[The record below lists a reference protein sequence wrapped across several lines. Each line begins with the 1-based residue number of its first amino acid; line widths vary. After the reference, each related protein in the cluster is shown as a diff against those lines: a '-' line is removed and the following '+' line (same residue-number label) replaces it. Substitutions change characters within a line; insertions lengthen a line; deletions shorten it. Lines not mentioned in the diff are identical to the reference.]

1 LDNIKTETAALGTED
16 VGSLLKRL
24 AAPAIVAQLIN
35 LLYNVVDRVY
45 IGHIPAVGKLALT
58 GTGVC
63 LPLILII
70 SAFAA
75 LVSMGA
81 APRAAIFLGKGDKP
95 SAEKTLGNSFLL
107 LIILGVVLTAVFSRW
122 AKPMLL
128 TFGASE
134 NTVGYALDYM
144 RIYALGTVFVQLT
157 IGLNAFITAEGFAK
171 KSMQAVLIGA
181 VLNIVLDPI
190 FIFAL
195 GMGVRGAALA
205 TILSQGVSA
214 AFTLRFLTGPQTTL
228 RIRAS
233 ALRLERDIV
242 VPSLALGLAPFIMQ
256 ITESVLC
263 VCYNSSLLRYGGDI
277 AVGAMTVLSSCSQL
291 VMLPLVGLAQ
301 GAQTIISFNFGAK
314 KPDRVREAFR
324 LLLKWCML
332 YGVTMWALGE
342 LFPQA
347 FVHIFNSDPEF
358 VAFTAHAL
366 RIYMAVVGIFGVQ
379 VACQQAF
386 VALGQAK
393 SAVSVA
399 VLRKIVLLVP
409 LIYLLPHAGLP
420 LSQTDAVFL
429 AEPVADF
436 LSVTYT
442 SILFTIVFRRVM
454 TGIGDPVMAERARQK
469 QRRAERKRL
478 GYKSWEGQRSRFY
491 EKVMRPAVCAATK
504 PVKTFW
510 AEPYDGRSAVF
521 VANHDRAYGPI
532 AMMGWF
538 DQRDT
543 LCPWINAQM
552 LSAREAPA
560 YIRGDFWW
568 DPNGRW
574 AKLEDYT
581 LSYLAALCLP
591 PILRGSDCIP
601 VYHDAGV
608 LKTLKK
614 SIRAISEGK
623 NILLFP
629 EHPTGFLTYSKTV
642 DPGFVSLGR
651 LSWARLKKQISFYPV
666 HIDWDAQ
673 RIDVGAPI
681 VYDPAVPYAD
691 QCKTAAEAV
700 EKYFE
705 SFGD

>member
-1 LDNIKTETAALGTED
+1 MDNVKTETAALGTEN

-24 AAPAIVAQLIN
+24 AVPAIAAQIIN
-35 LLYNVVDRVY
+35 LLYNIVDRIY
-45 IGHIPAVGKLALT
+45 IGHIPVVGKLALT

-81 APRAAIFLGKGDKP
+81 APRAAIFLGKGDKA

-107 LIILGVVLTAVFSRW
+107 LIVIGVILTAVFSRW

-134 NTVGYALDYM
+134 NTIGYGLDYM
-144 RIYALGTVFVQLT
+144 HIYALGTVFVQLT

-171 KSMQAVLIGA
+171 TSMRTVLIGA
-181 VLNIVLDPI
+181 VMNIVLDPI

-195 GMGVRGAALA
+195 DMGVRGAALA
-205 TILSQGVSA
+205 TILSQTVSA
-214 AFTLRFLTGPQTTL
+214 TFTLRFLTGPQTTL
-228 RIRAS
+228 RIRA
-233 ALRLERDIV
+233 ACLEPDRAIIG
-242 VPSLALGLAPFIMQ
+242 PSLALGLAPFIMQ

-263 VCYNSSLLRYGGDI
+263 VCYNSSLLRYGGDV

-301 GAQTIISFNFGAK
+301 GAQTIISFNYGAK
-314 KPDRVREAFR
+314 KPVRVRAAFM
-324 LLLKWCML
+324 LLLKCCTI
-332 YGVTMWALGE
+332 YSAAMWGLGE
-342 LFPQA
+342 LFPQV
-347 FVHIFNSDPEF
+347 FVRIFNSDPEF
-358 VAFTAHAL
+358 VSFAGHAL
-366 RIYMAVVGIFGVQ
+366 RIYMAVVGIFGIQ

-399 VLRKIVLLVP
+399 ILRKLVLLVP
-409 LIYLLPHAGLP
+409 LIYILPHAGLP
-420 LSQTDAVFL
+420 VSQTDAVFL
-429 AEPVADF
+429 AEPVADL

-442 SILFTIVFRRVM
+442 SILFTVVFRRVM
-454 TGIGDPVMAERARQK
+454 ASIDDPVLAEKALQK
-469 QRRAERKRL
+469 KRRAEYRAL
-478 GYKSWEGQRSRFY
+478 GYKSWEGQRSWFY

-504 PVKTFW
+504 PVKTYW
-510 AEPYDGRSAVF
+510 TEPYDGRPAVF

-543 LCPWINAQM
+543 LRPWINAQM

-560 YIRGDFWW
+560 YIRKDYWW

-601 VYHDAGV
+601 VYHDTSV
-608 LKTLKK
+608 LKTLQK
-614 SIRAISEGK
+614 SVRAIGEGK

-629 EHPTGFLTYSKTV
+629 EHPTGFLTYDKNV

-651 LSWARLKKQISFYPV
+651 LSWAKLKKQVSFYPV

-681 VYDPAVPYAD
+681 LYDPAVPYAE
-691 QCKTAAEAV
+691 QCKSAARTV